1 MAKCHTNNNIGSL
14 LLDHTT
20 ATATATGTH
29 HSRLWTAFSRKLFDA
44 VSCGGSSR
52 YRQYED
58 DISSF
63 TTTATNATAS
73 VSREKQNKTTLGVT
87 NYARKENGN
96 HQNLNVEGEKG
107 RVKAR
112 NGKVREVV
120 RSVEYGGSGE

>member
-14 LLDHTT
+14 LLDHTST
-20 ATATATGTH
+20 TATATGTH

-63 TTTATNATAS
+63 TTTATTATAS
-73 VSREKQNKTTLGVT
+73 VSREKQNKTALSVT

-96 HQNLNVEGEKG
+96 HQNMNVEGEKG
-107 RVKAR
+107 K
-112 NGKVREVV
+112 
-120 RSVEYGGSGE
+120 S